1 MIVKKKVI
9 ILLGIVAILVMGGIF
24 MFSYNQNQEQI
35 LERQFNHE
43 QKRIVLYLLNHYSGI
58 NEIEFNDIENNST
71 TGSKNVLLTINNK
84 IKMEVTF
91 FNLNDDTDNYVISWN
106 GELSLIDKNPITHLS
121 SIDKIKVK
129 YWSNNDS
136 NR

>member
-43 QKRIVLYLLNHYSGI
+43 QKRIVLYLLNHYRGV
-58 NEIEFNDIENNST
+58 NEIEFNDIENNSI
-71 TGSKNVLLTINNK
+71 TGSKNVLLTINKK
-84 IKMEVTF
+84 IKMEVAF
-91 FNLNDDTDNYVISWN
+91 FNFNDEI
-106 GELSLIDKNPITHLS
+106 G
-121 SIDKIKVK
+121 
-129 YWSNNDS
+129 
-136 NR
+136 

>member
-106 GELSLIDKNPITHLS
+106 GKLS
-121 SIDKIKVK
+121 
-129 YWSNNDS
+129 
-136 NR
+136 

>member
-43 QKRIVLYLLNHYSGI
+43 QKRIVLYLLNHYRGI
-58 NEIEFNDIENNST
+58 NEIEFND
-71 TGSKNVLLTINNK
+71 
-84 IKMEVTF
+84 
-91 FNLNDDTDNYVISWN
+91 
-106 GELSLIDKNPITHLS
+106 
-121 SIDKIKVK
+121 
-129 YWSNNDS
+129 
-136 NR
+136 